1 MFPNING
8 ILYAIL
14 IAIVIGATGGYFVG
28 KKYGGGR
35 GTLAGFGITI
45 VVAFLLIW
53 CKPCQDA
60 LRGTPYIPKAS
71 ELMITAN

>member
-1 MFPNING
+1 MINLDG

-14 IAIVIGATGGYFVG
+14 IAIVFGIIGGHFVG

-45 VVAFLLIW
+45 LVAFLLVW
-53 CKPCQDA
+53 CKPCQNV
-60 LRGTPYIPKAS
+60 LRGSHSIK
-71 ELMITAN
+71 NNQ